1 MFYLLKIAI
10 NELMLGV
17 LEHNFQAEII
27 PFEPD
32 SARTDEGK
40 WTFDQTLVINFKIF
54 SYEKFLDKTSS
65 R

>member
-17 LEHNFQAEII
+17 LEHIILQAEII

-40 WTFDQTLVINFKIF
+40 WTFDQTLVINF
-54 SYEKFLDKTSS
+54 
-65 R
+65 

>member
-1 MFYLLKIAI
+1 MSNFGMFYLLKIAI

-17 LEHNFQAEII
+17 LEHILQAEII

-40 WTFDQTLVINFKIF
+40 WPFDQTLVINF
-54 SYEKFLDKTSS
+54 
-65 R
+65 